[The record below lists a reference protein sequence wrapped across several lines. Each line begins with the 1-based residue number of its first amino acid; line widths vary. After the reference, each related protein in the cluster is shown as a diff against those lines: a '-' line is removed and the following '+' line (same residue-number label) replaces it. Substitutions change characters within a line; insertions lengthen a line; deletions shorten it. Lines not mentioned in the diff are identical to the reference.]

1 MNILQPP
8 TWAQP
13 RGYVNGIAASG
24 IVISVAGQIGWNT
37 QGTFETDDLV
47 GQVRQALANVL
58 AVLDKPPATP
68 ARPMHR
74 MRKAHERRAR

>member
-8 TWAQP
+8 NWAQP

-24 IVISVAGQIGWNT
+24 VVISVAGQVGWNA

-47 GQVRQALANVL
+47 GQVRQALVNVL
-58 AVLDKPPATP
+58 AVLAEANGGSTP
-68 ARPMHR
+68 YCADDVVPV
-74 MRKAHERRAR
+74 KS